1 MGTPKYIQIENA
13 LRSEIESGRF
23 ESGISFTA
31 TPSLSIGSVR
41 APSL

>member
-23 ESGISFTA
+23 ESGDLFYSNA
-31 TPSLSIGSVR
+31 EL
-41 APSL
+41 